1 MEKTYN
7 TFLIAQATDQ
17 NSENSAHKTLNEY
30 EKKMNKAGQEYITIW
45 NFDNL
50 ESINNLL
57 NLENNFNTPVRSR
70 AFVFVDES
78 FWNKSSYSKLNRFQ
92 VIDCKP
98 TAGKMNFSSHPTNE
112 ELKKLLEEM
121 KMELETLKQ
130 QAFEEVSRKIKQD
143 PSTNSNNIILKQN
156 YEELTESNIFAVLEP
171 VPEQKYQSMYDFMI
185 EFLVIKC
192 EDKIENL
199 QIVFNA
205 TNFEIIEIKLA
216 KKLIQEFNDTFDFVL
231 KITDV
236 FRRMIKSSVE
246 ICFQISTS
254 YPKIMFIKGTNS
266 LFDTNEH
273 TAEPR
278 VKISKVRIP
287 GLKANTFVISK
298 AIVLTK

>member
-1 MEKTYN
+1 MT
-7 TFLIAQATDQ
+7 
-17 NSENSAHKTLNEY
+17 
-30 EKKMNKAGQEYITIW
+30 
-45 NFDNL
+45 
-50 ESINNLL
+50 
-57 NLENNFNTPVRSR
+57 
-70 AFVFVDES
+70 
-78 FWNKSSYSKLNRFQ
+78 RFQ

-112 ELKKLLEEM
+112 ELNKLLEEM
-121 KMELETLKQ
+121 RMELKTLKQ
-130 QAFEEVSRKIKQD
+130 QGFEEVSRKIKQD

-156 YEELTESNIFAVLEP
+156 YEELTESTIFAVLEP
-171 VPEQKYQSMYDFMI
+171 VPEQQYQSMYDFMI

-199 QIVFNA
+199 HIVFDV
-205 TNFEIIEIKLA
+205 TNFKTIEMKLA
-216 KKLIQEFNDTFDFVL
+216 KQLIQEFNDTFDFVL

-236 FRRMIKSSVE
+236 FTRMIKSSVE

-254 YPKIMFIKGTNS
+254 DPKIMFIKGTNS

-273 TAEPR
+273 KAEPR
-278 VKISKVRIP
+278 VKISKVKIP